1 MRLAALTAAL
11 VLLAAPALAQG
22 GGLYLLIYKAGP
34 AWQAGKPL
42 SEQGLRPHGA
52 YMKSLFDDGRLVAGG
67 PMTDT
72 AGGLAIIRVTSEDEA
87 KKVLAADPAI
97 LGGIFTAELH
107 PWSPQFSSDKP
118 IGR

>member
-11 VLLAAPALAQG
+11 VLAAAPALAQA

-34 AWQAGKPL
+34 AWLAGKPL
-42 SEQGLRPHGA
+42 SQQGLRPHGA

-72 AGGLAIIRVTSEDEA
+72 EGGLAIIRVASAEEA

-97 LGGIFTAELH
+97 VSGIFTAEVH
-107 PWSPQFSSDKP
+107 PWAPQFSSDKP

>member
-11 VLLAAPALAQG
+11 VLAAAPALAQA

-34 AWQAGKPL
+34 AWQAKPL
-42 SEQGLRPHGA
+42 SQQGLRPHGA

-72 AGGLAIIRVTSEDEA
+72 GGGLAIIRVASAEEA

-97 LGGIFTAELH
+97 VSGIFTAEVH
-107 PWSPQFSSDKP
+107 PWAPQFSSDKP

>member
-11 VLLAAPALAQG
+11 VLAAAPALAQA

-42 SEQGLRPHGA
+42 SQQGLRPHGA

-72 AGGLAIIRVTSEDEA
+72 EGGLAIIRVASAEEA

-97 LGGIFTAELH
+97 VSGIFTAEVH
-107 PWSPQFSSDKP
+107 PWAPQFSSDKP

>member
-1 MRLAALTAAL
+1 MRLAALIAAL
-11 VLLAAPALAQG
+11 TLLAAPALAQT

-34 AWQAGKPL
+34 AWQAGKPM

-67 PMTDT
+67 PMTDID
-72 AGGLAIIRVTSEDEA
+72 GGLAILRVASADEA
-87 KKVLAADPAI
+87 KKVVAADPAVT
-97 LGGIFTAELH
+97 GGIFTVEVH
-107 PWSPQFSSDKP
+107 PWAPQFSSDKP